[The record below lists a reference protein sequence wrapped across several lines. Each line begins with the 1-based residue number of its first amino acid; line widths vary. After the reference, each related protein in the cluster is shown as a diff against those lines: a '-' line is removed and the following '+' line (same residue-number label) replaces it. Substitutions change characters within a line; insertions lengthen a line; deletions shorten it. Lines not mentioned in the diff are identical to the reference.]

1 VAKRLQ
7 AEWEKQ
13 KALMVVFPTIQK
25 DWQYCL
31 EEIQKAYVRFINEIK
46 KFQRC
51 LILCDDKNKVTPF
64 FKDLT
69 NLEFFQITTNDT
81 WIRDFGGIDFY
92 EDGIKKTYDFTFNA
106 WGGKFE
112 SELDNNVNEVLHV
125 KGILTSPLIKEKFIL
140 EGGSIESNGAGVL
153 LTTEH
158 CLLNQNRNKEFSK
171 EEVLEKLKT
180 LFGLKKVIML
190 SHGGLIG
197 DDTDSHIDTLARFLD
212 EKTIAYV
219 QCQDKNDIH
228 FEELS
233 LMEKE
238 LQKSGFELFPLPL
251 PTPNF
256 YKEHRLPATYLNFVF
271 INNALLIPT
280 YNEKND
286 KSVLEKLQAF
296 FPTKHVIGVDAR
308 AFIKEHGS
316 LHCSCMNIYNY

>member
-1 VAKRLQ
+1 MAKRLQ

-13 KALMVVFPTIQK
+13 ETLMIVFPTIQK

-31 EEIQKAYVRFINEIK
+31 KEIQTAYIQFINEVK
-46 KFQRC
+46 KFQKC
-51 LILCDDKNKVTPF
+51 LILCDKKAKIVHF
-64 FKDLT
+64 FPDVK
-69 NLEFFQITTNDT
+69 NLEFVEIITNDT
-81 WIRDFGGIDFY
+81 WIRDFGGIDFF
-92 EDGIKKTYDFTFNA
+92 EDGVKKTYDFTFNA

-112 SELDNNVNEVLHV
+112 SNLDNSVNEALHV
-125 KGILTSPLIKEKFIL
+125 KGILTSTLIKENFIL

-158 CLLNQNRNKEFSK
+158 CLLNQNRNKELSK

-180 LFGLKKVIML
+180 LFGLEKVIML
-190 SHGGLIG
+190 THGGLIG

-219 QCQDKNDIH
+219 QCENKEDIH

-238 LQKSGFELFPLPL
+238 LEKSGFELFPLPL
-251 PTPNF
+251 PLPN
-256 YKEHRLPATYLNFVF
+256 YYENKRLPATYLNFVF
-271 INNALLIPT
+271 INDALLVPT
-280 YNEKND
+280 YNEQND
-286 KSVLEKLQAF
+286 KKVLEKLQTF
-296 FPTKHVIGVDAR
+296 FPKKHVIGVDAR